1 MSRQR
6 PDGVVQIVFDIDE
19 EKKAEFKKKVPN
31 MAGALREVVESY
43 LEEPDA
49 ELEDRVYRMRREIL
63 RMHLTRLETEIAKME
78 DQRDDIRRRME
89 QADEGDH
96 KIVHSV
102 DLSGVHRGNSTKSP
116 QSRHDLGNE
125 DDDG

>member
-6 PDGVVQIVFDIDE
+6 PDGVVQIIFDIDE
-19 EKKAEFKKKVPN
+19 EKKAQFKKRVPN
-31 MAGALREVVESY
+31 MAAALREVVESY

-78 DQRDDIRRRME
+78 DQRDDIRRRID

-96 KIVHSV
+96 KIIHSV
-102 DLSGVHRGNSTKSP
+102 DMGGVHRGTSTKSP
-116 QSRHDLGNE
+116 QSRHDIDENE
-125 DDDG
+125 